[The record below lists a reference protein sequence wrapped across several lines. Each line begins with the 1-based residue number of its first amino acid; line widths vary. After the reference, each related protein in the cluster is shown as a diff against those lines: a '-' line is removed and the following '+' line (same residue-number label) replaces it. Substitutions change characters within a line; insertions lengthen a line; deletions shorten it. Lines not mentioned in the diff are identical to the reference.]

1 MKVYEITFNDEEKVS
16 LVKSPAIESTLL
28 KFSSEENETLY
39 FANDEKQIIYSV
51 AMIPNKMIFRKN
63 VKGEPANVFY
73 TAETIEKFQQNYFRK
88 NANSGTNINHAEF
101 NTDGIY
107 PFENWI
113 VQNSEVDKSKE
124 LGLSA
129 PNGSLVMGFKID
141 NPTIWNEVKNGNL
154 DGLSVEG
161 KVIFKE
167 VEPIIN
173 INMNTEKNPQKL
185 WDTLKAFF
193 SSDVVPTD
201 EEEKEKEVEMAEVP
215 AVEVEVEDEIDYKA
229 ENKMLK
235 EKVAELEAKLAT
247 IEADKVKS
255 ETDLE
260 TMKSQKDALAIEFQ
274 MFKKDLPSVAPIVN
288 LPVEVEIPYE
298 KMTNYQKL
306 KFNREN

>member
-1 MKVYEITFNDEEKVS
+1 MKVYEITFNDHEKVS
-16 LVKSPAIESTLL
+16 LVKSPAVESTLI
-28 KFSSEENETLY
+28 KFSKEETDKIY
-39 FANDEKQIIYSV
+39 FANEEKQIIYSV
-51 AMIPNKMIFRKN
+51 AMRPNMLIPRKN
-63 VKGEPANVFY
+63 VNGEPANVFY

-101 NTDGIY
+101 NSEGIF

-113 VQNSEVDKSKE
+113 VSNPNNDKSNEMNMATEKGD
-124 LGLSA
+124 LI
-129 PNGSLVMGFKID
+129 MGFKID
-141 NPTIWNEVKNGNL
+141 NPNIWNEVKNGNL
-154 DGLSVEG
+154 DGLSVQG
-161 KVIFKE
+161 KVIYKE

-201 EEEKEKEVEMAEVP
+201 EEEEEKEVEMAEVP

-229 ENKMLK
+229 ENEMLK

-274 MFKKDLPSVAPIVN
+274 MFKKDLPSVAPIAN